1 MQIKE
6 LFWMQLKK
14 SAVWRSTE
22 HHGMDNRIKA
32 RPKNCLVKKMKCNWD
47 MASQVSGAL
56 AWKIFLLN
64 HVKL

>member
-1 MQIKE
+1 
-6 LFWMQLKK
+6 MQLKI

-22 HHGMDNRIKA
+22 HHGMDNRIRA
-32 RPKNCLVKKMKCNWD
+32 RPKNCPVKKMKCNWD

-56 AWKIFLLN
+56 SQIFLVN